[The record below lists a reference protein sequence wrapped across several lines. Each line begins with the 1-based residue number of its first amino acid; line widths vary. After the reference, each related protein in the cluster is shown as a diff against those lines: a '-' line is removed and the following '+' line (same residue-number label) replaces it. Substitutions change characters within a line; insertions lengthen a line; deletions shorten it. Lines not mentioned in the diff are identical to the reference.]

1 MPVQMELLNY
11 TVDVVVGVAGD
22 TGTTPGIMTTGEM
35 LTLAASRIGYDIY
48 TFQTNPAEIKGGQA
62 WYQLRVADGELLSQ
76 GNNVNLLLAF
86 DAEGF
91 DKNEKLLVDNGV
103 LVFDADSYQPQ
114 PTRPLRQ
121 VPVPMTSIARERVR
135 FPLAKNM
142 VGLGAVAALLDMDL
156 DVIRAMIQQKYAAK
170 SEEIVQKNFACVQ
183 FGAQYVRDELKLDP
197 VARLKTI
204 GKPERMVL
212 NGNEAISLG
221 AIAAGCR
228 FFAGYPITPASTILE
243 FMMRELPKFG
253 GRVLQ
258 MEDEI
263 AALASCIGASV
274 AGVKAMTASSG
285 PGLSLM
291 VELLGLAV
299 MTEVP
304 VVIVD
309 VQRSGPS
316 TGMPTKTEQSDL
328 NLALYGGHGDAPR
341 VVVAPS
347 SVRDAFYTAIRAFN
361 LAEYTQGP
369 CIILSDA
376 NLSNRKATVAR
387 PDPGEIPVVNRLLAE
402 EGPENGNGR
411 KLFPRYQITMSGI
424 SPTAIPGMKG
434 TYFVATGLEHDEY
447 GAPNYTP
454 EVHTAMSHKR
464 FRKLESAYA
473 KFKGDGWVSVYG
485 DPDGADVGVVS
496 WGSTE
501 GVIREAVA
509 QAQAAGLKVAF
520 AHTRVLSPL
529 PEKELGQFIAGVKRV
544 LVPEINFTGQF
555 AQLLQARLGV
565 EPIRLTKVSGTP
577 FTPQEILDGI
587 KDAVR

>member
-1 MPVQMELLNY
+1 MATAVETAKR
-11 TVDVVVGVAGD
+11 TVDLVIGVAGD
-22 TGTTPGIMTTGEM
+22 TAVTPGIMTTGEM
-35 LTLAASRIGYDIY
+35 LTLAVSRVGYDIY

-62 WYQLRVADGELLSQ
+62 WYQLRLSDEQLLSQ
-76 GNNVNLLLAF
+76 GNQVDILIAF
-86 DAEGF
+86 DEEGF
-91 DKNEKLLVDNGV
+91 EKNEKLLADGGV
-103 LVFDADSYQPQ
+103 LIYDKSTYEPSPSREFTLVG
-114 PTRPLRQ
+114 
-121 VPVPMTSIARERVR
+121 VPMTSIAREEVR

-142 VGLGAVAALLDMDL
+142 VGLGAAAALIDL
-156 DVIRAMIQQKYAAK
+156 DLGVIRRMIEQKYAAK
-170 SEEIVQKNFACVQ
+170 SMEIVEKNFACVEL
-183 FGAQYVRDELKLDP
+183 GANYVRKELGLKP
-197 VARLKTI
+197 IVRLKRLDR
-204 GKPERMVL
+204 PERLVL
-212 NGNEAISLG
+212 SGNEAISLG

-243 FMMRELPKFG
+243 FMLRELPKFG
-253 GRVLQ
+253 GVALQ

-274 AGVKAMTASSG
+274 AGQKAMTATSG

-304 VVIVD
+304 VVVADI
-309 VQRSGPS
+309 QRSGPS

-369 CIILSDA
+369 CILLSDA
-376 NLSNRKATVAR
+376 NLANRKATVDR
-387 PDPGEIPVVNRLLAE
+387 PDPAAVPIVNRLLAQE
-402 EGPENGNGR
+402 MDERDARP
-411 KLFPRYQITMSGI
+411 FPRYQITMSGI

-473 KFKGDGWVSVYG
+473 NRNGDEWVSFYG
-485 DPDGADVGVVS
+485 TRGEADLGIIS
-496 WGSTE
+496 WGSNE

-509 QAQAAGLKVAF
+509 DANAEGYNVAF
-520 AHTRVLSPL
+520 AHVRVLNPL
-529 PEKELGQFIAGVKRV
+529 PEKELRAFLDRV
-544 LVPEINFTGQF
+544 RRVMVVEINFVGQF
-555 AQLLQARLGV
+555 ANLLAGRFKFD
-565 EPIRLTKVSGTP
+565 PIPLTKVSGTP

-587 KDAVR
+587 KDAAS